1 MYNFKKHI
9 ALIFILTLLTP
20 TIVRASHDFFED
32 HEHIT
37 CTSKT
42 DHHLHELENDCGD
55 LHLQLKLFN
64 CYFGN
69 DYDLI
74 QNVNYVNKSVEKP
87 QQLNSL
93 FFSRKF
99 SRGPPCI

>member
-9 ALIFILTLLTP
+9 ALIFILALLTP

-64 CYFGN
+64 CYLGN
-69 DYDLI
+69 NYDLI
-74 QNVNYVNKSVEKP
+74 HNVRYVNKSVIKP
-87 QQLNSL
+87 QQLNST
-93 FFSRKF
+93 FFSRKY
-99 SRGPPCI
+99 SRGPPSI